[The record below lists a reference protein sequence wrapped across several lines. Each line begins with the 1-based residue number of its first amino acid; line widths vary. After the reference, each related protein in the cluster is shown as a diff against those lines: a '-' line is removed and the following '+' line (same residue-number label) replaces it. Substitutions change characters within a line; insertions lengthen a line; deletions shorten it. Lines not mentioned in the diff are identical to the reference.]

1 MMTYFPSQTRSNSM
15 IVIFAQNFWFW
26 SEKPLIIVHL
36 TRQFLWSDTFECWNI
51 ECFWSM
57 AGVTN
62 ILVVR
67 DNILHR
73 KRIYLQKT
81 QSSIFKYNALVA
93 RDNIL
98 HRKRIF
104 LQKTQSSI
112 FKYNVKV
119 FRNNPK
125 KQTTKSYKCF
135 KQLKCSNTPRCFRIF
150 FSITFLYY
158 VMYYFRRCVFLINFY
173 FLRITVFT

>member
-1 MMTYFPSQTRSNSM
+1 
-15 IVIFAQNFWFW
+15 
-26 SEKPLIIVHL
+26 
-36 TRQFLWSDTFECWNI
+36 
-51 ECFWSM
+51 M

-62 ILVVR
+62 ILVAR

-73 KRIYLQKT
+73 KHIYLQKT

-125 KQTTKSYKCF
+125 KQTTKSYKC
-135 KQLKCSNTPRCFRIF
+135 
-150 FSITFLYY
+150 
-158 VMYYFRRCVFLINFY
+158 
-173 FLRITVFT
+173 

>member
-1 MMTYFPSQTRSNSM
+1 MMTYFPSQARSISM
-15 IVIFAQNFWFW
+15 IVIFAQSFWFW
-26 SEKPLIIVHL
+26 SRKPLIIVHL

-62 ILVVR
+62 ILV
-67 DNILHR
+67 
-73 KRIYLQKT
+73 
-81 QSSIFKYNALVA
+81 A
-93 RDNIL
+93 RGNIL

-150 FSITFLYY
+150 FSITFLYH
-158 VMYYFRRCVFLINFY
+158 VMYYFRRGVFLINFY